1 VKKDENNTKMDIIA
15 HFHIRLDFNMVREI
29 LSVLTFSLFYYC
41 APLQMKNYMMLN
53 NSERVILTTDI

>member
-1 VKKDENNTKMDIIA
+1 MPS
-15 HFHIRLDFNMVREI
+15 HMRLDCNINGSRI